1 MLLVLTSKY
10 AICFACSALQWV
22 SAENTVASL
31 SETYF
36 CLQLFQHLAC
46 AFGYTAYFCNDC
58 NQRAEHTASV
68 NMSVFDDA
76 GRDDDDGD
84 VGKMCNAKPS
94 FTMRP

>member
-1 MLLVLTSKY
+1 M
-10 AICFACSALQWV
+10 SAD
-22 SAENTVASL
+22 NTVALL

-46 AFGYTAYFCNDC
+46 AFCYTVYFSNDC
-58 NQRAEHTASV
+58 NQRAEHTTSE

-76 GRDDDDGD
+76 GRDDDDDD

-94 FTMRP
+94 FTM